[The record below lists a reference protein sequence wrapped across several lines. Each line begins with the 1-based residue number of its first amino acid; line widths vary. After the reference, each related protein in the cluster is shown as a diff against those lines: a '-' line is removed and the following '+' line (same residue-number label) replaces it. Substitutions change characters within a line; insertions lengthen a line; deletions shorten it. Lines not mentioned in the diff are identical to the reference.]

1 MQSSKEWKEFV
12 QELKREWRALWR
24 DRIDDRVRAE
34 GIADRNYSMLFVEQ
48 GTVIIATRNY
58 TPPDLVEILR
68 RHNSLNVDV
77 LVPPSS
83 SVGGW
88 GKFIRSVM
96 SKQERFTERRRPA
109 PSALNYMKKQQLK
122 KAGRGWLHL

>member
-1 MQSSKEWKEFV
+1 VQSSKEWKEFV